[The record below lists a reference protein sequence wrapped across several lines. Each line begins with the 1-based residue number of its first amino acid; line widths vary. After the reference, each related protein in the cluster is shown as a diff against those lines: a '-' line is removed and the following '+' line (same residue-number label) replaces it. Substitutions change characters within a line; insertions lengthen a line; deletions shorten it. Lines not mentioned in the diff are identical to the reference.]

1 MKRFIL
7 INLAVASLGLLVGLF
22 VWGLLKLKPIDHN
35 EYNMFAYYLNQNNK
49 IEQTMLSTK
58 KDDVVILT
66 DYYNEREKNPSNQ
79 VVLAKD
85 NGSFF
90 IIPLGSKVKIIDT
103 IDVNVAKIR
112 LLYKTKYDDFDLV
125 KGFIPLINLHKK
137 LPTNNKN
144 Q

>member
-22 VWGLLKLKPIDHN
+22 VWGLLKIKPIDQT
-35 EYNMFAYYLNQNNK
+35 EYNIFAYYLNQNNK
-49 IEQTMLSTK
+49 IEQTMLSKK
-58 KDDVVILT
+58 KDDVVILI
-66 DYYNEREKNPSNQ
+66 DYYNERENKPSSQ
-79 VVLAKD
+79 IVLAKD

-103 IDVNVAKIR
+103 IDVNVAKIQ
-112 LLYKTKYDDFDLV
+112 LLYKTKYGDFDLV
-125 KGFIPLINLHKK
+125 KGYIPLINLHKG